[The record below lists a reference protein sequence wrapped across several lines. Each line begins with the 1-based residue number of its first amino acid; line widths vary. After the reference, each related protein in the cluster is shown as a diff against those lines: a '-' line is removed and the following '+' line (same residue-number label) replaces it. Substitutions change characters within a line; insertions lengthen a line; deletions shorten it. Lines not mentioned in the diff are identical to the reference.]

1 MSEENSYSFEN
12 EFTLQVQEKIL
23 SLLIFESEWA
33 KLDGLEIIK
42 PEYFENK
49 SLKAI
54 CTWIRRY
61 YESMK
66 DTPTKDVLLQEALD
80 YVNKYNLPDKDYYTL
95 KEKIENI
102 YYLEE
107 SNDTEYFKQKAIDFV
122 RQIEWK
128 KALARG
134 GECFKKG
141 NFEAAVNAFKSILSI
156 GSETNLGID
165 LSEEKD
171 GNRIIDAIK
180 DSYDPDKMIKTGIEA
195 LDKALGGGLVK
206 NSLSLFAATS
216 GGGKSKFLSFLTKEC
231 LKRNK
236 RVIYISLE
244 LTEEE
249 TMQNILT
256 SITGYTLGELMQE
269 NYRILFNNQLQKF
282 RNAYSDN
289 VIVKFYKPNAITADT
304 IHNFIQKVINV
315 KKNKGQLNWRPDII
329 ILDYMDKMLP
339 VDRVKN
345 ASIYETGAN
354 VASDCKNLA
363 ITFEC
368 PVVTGSQVGRSAWNL
383 TGDEVVSIAS
393 VAESAAKIHLC
404 HNFVS
409 FNQNPNEK
417 EKGLSRFYVGKA
429 RSGQT
434 GKLIYMEHNLSRNNF
449 KEHEPWTQESLKGT
463 VPQTVKDTTSK

>member
-12 EFTLQVQEKIL
+12 EFTIQVQEKIL

-33 KLDGLEIIK
+33 KLDGLEIVK

-49 SLKAI
+49 ALKAI
-54 CTWIRRY
+54 CSWIHKY
-61 YESMK
+61 YKKTK
-66 DTPTKDVLLQEALD
+66 DTPTKAVLLQEAQD
-80 YVNKYNLPDKDYYTL
+80 YANKYDLPSKDFYAI

-107 SNDTEYFKQKAIDFV
+107 SRDMEYFKQKAIEFV

-134 GECFKKG
+134 GDCFKKG
-141 NFEAAVNAFKSILSI
+141 NFEEAVNAFKSILSI
-156 GSETNLGID
+156 GSETDLGID

-180 DSYDPDKMIKTGIEA
+180 DSYDPDKMIKTGIDE

-216 GGGKSKFLSFLTKEC
+216 GGGKSKFLAFLTKEC

-256 SITGYTLGELMQE
+256 SITGFNLGELMQE
-269 NYRILFNNQLQKF
+269 KHRVAFNESLQQF
-282 RNAYSDN
+282 RNMYSDN
-289 VIVKFYKPNAITADT
+289 VVVKFYKPNAITADT
-304 IHNFIQKVINV
+304 VHNFIQKVINV
-315 KKNKGQLNWRPDII
+315 KKSKGHLDWRPDII

-339 VDRVKN
+339 VDKPRDS
-345 ASIYETGAN
+345 SIYETGAN

-417 EKGLSRFYVGKA
+417 ELGRSRFYVGKA

-434 GKLIYMEHNLSRNNF
+434 GKLIYMEHNLSRNSF
-449 KEHEPWTQESLKGT
+449 KAIEPWTQESIKGT
-463 VPQTVKDTTSK
+463 VAQSVKDTTSK

>member
-1 MSEENSYSFEN
+1 MSEDNSYSFEN
-12 EFTLQVQEKIL
+12 EFTLPVQEKIL
-23 SLLIFESEWA
+23 SLLIFEAEWA
-33 KLDGLEIIK
+33 KLDGLEVIK

-49 SLKAI
+49 ALKAI
-54 CTWIRRY
+54 CTWIHRY
-61 YESMK
+61 YKKNK
-66 DTPTKDVLLQEALD
+66 DTPTKDVLLQEAQD
-80 YVNKYNLPDKDYYTL
+80 YVNKYNLPSKDYYSI
-95 KEKIENI
+95 KDKIENI

-107 SNDTEYFKQKAIDFV
+107 SRDMEYFKQKAIDFV

-134 GECFKKG
+134 GDCFKKG
-141 NFEAAVNAFKSILSI
+141 NFDEAVNAFKSILSI

-165 LSEEKD
+165 LSETD
-171 GNRIIDAIK
+171 GNKIIDAIK
-180 DSYDPDKMIKTGIEA
+180 ESYDPNKMIKTGIDQ
-195 LDKALGGGLVK
+195 LDEALGGGLVK

-231 LKRNK
+231 LKRKK
-236 RVIYISLE
+236 RVVYISLE

-256 SITGYTLGELMQE
+256 SMTGLTLSELMREE
-269 NYRILFNNQLQKF
+269 NRAAFNENLDHF
-282 RNAYSDN
+282 RTVYSDN
-289 VIVKFYKPNAITADT
+289 VIVKFYKPNAITANT

-315 KKNKGQLNWRPDII
+315 KKNKGFLDWRPDII

-339 VDRVKN
+339 IDKPKDS
-345 ASIYETGAN
+345 SIYETGAN

-368 PVVTGSQVGRSAWNL
+368 PVVTGSQVGRSAWNI

-417 EKGLSRFYVGKA
+417 DLGLSRFYVGKA
-429 RSGQT
+429 RSGKT
-434 GKLIYMEHNLSRNNF
+434 GKVIYIEHNLSRNSF
-449 KEHEPWTQESLKGT
+449 TAREPWTQESIRGT
-463 VPQTVKDTTSK
+463 VPQTVKDTTK

>member
-1 MSEENSYSFEN
+1 MSEENSYSFEE
-12 EFTLQVQEKIL
+12 EFTLPVQEKIL

-33 KLDGLEIIK
+33 KLDGLEVIK

-49 SLKAI
+49 ALKAI
-54 CTWIRRY
+54 CTWIHRY
-61 YESMK
+61 YKQHK
-66 DTPTKDVLLQEALD
+66 DTPTKDSLKQEAQD
-80 YVNKYNLPDKDYYTL
+80 YVNKYNLPSKDYYAIL
-95 KEKIENI
+95 DKIENI

-107 SNDTEYFKQKAIDFV
+107 SRDMEYFKQKAIEFV
-122 RQIEWK
+122 RQTEWK

-141 NFEAAVNAFKSILSI
+141 NFNEAIEAFKKVLSI
-156 GSETNLGID
+156 GSENDLGID
-165 LSEEKD
+165 LSETE
-171 GNRIIDAIK
+171 GNVIIDAIK
-180 DSYDPDKMIKTGIEA
+180 ESYDPDKMIKTGIDK
-195 LDKALGGGLVK
+195 LDEALGGGLVK

-231 LKRNK
+231 LKRKK

-256 SITGYTLGELMQE
+256 SMTGLSLKELMQDVNRQAFNE
-269 NYRILFNNQLQKF
+269 KLQLFKNL
-282 RNAYSDN
+282 YSVD
-289 VIVKFYKPNAITADT
+289 VVVKFYKPNAITADT
-304 IHNFIQKVINV
+304 VHNFIQKVINV
-315 KKNKGQLNWRPDII
+315 KKNKGFLDWKPDII

-339 VDRVKN
+339 IDKPRDS
-345 ASIYETGAN
+345 SIYETGAN

-434 GKLIYMEHNLSRNNF
+434 GKLIYMEHNLSRNSF
-449 KEHEPWTQESLKGT
+449 RAIEPWTQESLKGT
-463 VPQTVKDTTSK
+463 VAQTVKDTTSK

>member
-1 MSEENSYSFEN
+1 MSEENAYSFEN
-12 EFTLQVQEKIL
+12 EFTLPIQEKIL

-54 CTWIRRY
+54 CTWIHKY
-61 YESMK
+61 YKEHK
-66 DTPTKDVLLQEALD
+66 DVPTKEVLENEAKD
-80 YVNKYNLPDKDYYTL
+80 YVNTYNLPAKDYYVI
-95 KEKIENI
+95 EDKIKAV

-107 SNDTEYFKQKAIDFV
+107 SRDMEYFKQKAINFV
-122 RQIEWK
+122 RQVEWK

-134 GECFKKG
+134 GDCFKKG
-141 NFEAAVNAFKSILSI
+141 NFADAVEAFKKVLSI
-156 GSETNLGID
+156 GSETDLGID
-165 LSEEKD
+165 LSETD
-171 GNRIIDAIK
+171 PNAILDAIK
-180 DSYDPDKMIKTGIEA
+180 DSYDPDKMVKTGIKS
-195 LDKALGGGLVK
+195 LDDALGGGLVK

-256 SITGYTLGELMQE
+256 SMTSLSLGELMKEE
-269 NYRILFNNQLQKF
+269 NRVIFNEQVSKF
-282 RNAYSDN
+282 RNLYSDN

-304 IHNFIQKVINV
+304 VHNYIQKVINV
-315 KKNKGQLNWRPDII
+315 KKNKGILDWRPDII

-363 ITFEC
+363 ISFEC

-383 TGDEVVSIAS
+383 SGDEVVSIAS

-404 HNFVS
+404 HNFIS

-429 RSGQT
+429 RSGHT
-434 GKLIYMEHNLSRNNF
+434 GKLIYMEHNLSTNF
-449 KEHEPWTQESLKGT
+449 FQEHEPWTQESLKGT
-463 VPQTVKDTTSK
+463 VPQTVKDTTK

>member
-1 MSEENSYSFEN
+1 MSEDNSYSFEN
-12 EFTLQVQEKIL
+12 EFTLPVQEKIL
-23 SLLIFESEWA
+23 SLLIFEAEWA
-33 KLDGLEIIK
+33 KLDGLEVIK

-49 SLKAI
+49 ALKAI
-54 CTWIRRY
+54 CTWIHRY
-61 YESMK
+61 YEKNK
-66 DTPTKDVLLQEALD
+66 DTPTKDVLLQEAQD
-80 YVNKYNLPDKDYYTL
+80 YVNKYDLPSKDYYSI
-95 KEKIENI
+95 KDKIENI

-107 SNDTEYFKQKAIDFV
+107 SRDMEYFKQKAIDFV

-134 GECFKKG
+134 GECFQKG
-141 NFEAAVNAFKSILSI
+141 NFDEAVNAFKSILSI

-165 LSEEKD
+165 LSETD
-171 GNRIIDAIK
+171 GNKIIDAIK
-180 DSYDPDKMIKTGIEA
+180 ESYDPDKMIKTGIDQ
-195 LDKALGGGLVK
+195 LDDALGGGLVK

-231 LKRNK
+231 LKRQK
-236 RVIYISLE
+236 RVVYISLE

-256 SITGYTLGELMQE
+256 SMTGLTLGELMQE
-269 NYRILFNNQLQKF
+269 KNRVVFNEKLDHF
-282 RNAYSDN
+282 RTAYSDN
-289 VIVKFYKPNAITADT
+289 VIVKFYKPNAITANT

-315 KKNKGQLNWRPDII
+315 KKNKGFLNWRPDII

-339 VDRVKN
+339 IDKPKDS
-345 ASIYETGAN
+345 SIYETGAN

-368 PVVTGSQVGRSAWNL
+368 PVVTGSQVGRSAWNI

-417 EKGLSRFYVGKA
+417 DLGLSRFYVGKA
-429 RSGQT
+429 RSGKT
-434 GKLIYMEHNLSRNNF
+434 GKVIYMEHNLSRNSF
-449 KEHEPWTQESLKGT
+449 TAREPWTQESIRGT
-463 VPQTVKDTTSK
+463 VPQTVKETNK

>member
-1 MSEENSYSFEN
+1 MSEENSYSFES
-12 EFTLQVQEKIL
+12 EFNIPVQEKIL

-54 CTWIRRY
+54 CTWIHRY
-61 YESMK
+61 YKEHK
-66 DTPTKDVLLQEALD
+66 DTPTKEVLENEAKD
-80 YVNKYNLPDKDYYTL
+80 YVNTYNLPDKDYYAIVD
-95 KEKIENI
+95 KIENI

-107 SNDTEYFKQKAIDFV
+107 SRDMEYFKQKAIDFV
-122 RQIEWK
+122 RQTEWK

-134 GECFKKG
+134 GDCFKKG
-141 NFEAAVNAFKSILSI
+141 NFNDAVEAFKKVLSI

-165 LSEEKD
+165 LSETDPNK
-171 GNRIIDAIK
+171 ILDAIK
-180 DSYDPDKMIKTGIEA
+180 DSYDPDRMIKTGIDS

-231 LKRNK
+231 LKRKK

-256 SITGYTLGELMQE
+256 AMTGLSLSDLMKE
-269 NYRILFNNQLQKF
+269 EKRGFFNEQVSKF
-282 RNAYSDN
+282 RTNFSDN

-304 IHNFIQKVINV
+304 VHNFIQKVINV
-315 KKNKGQLNWRPDII
+315 KKGKGQLDWRPDII

-383 TGDEVVSIAS
+383 SGDEVVSIAS

-404 HNFVS
+404 HNFIS

-417 EKGLSRFYVGKA
+417 ERGLSRFYVGKA
-429 RSGQT
+429 RSGHT
-434 GKLIYMEHNLSRNNF
+434 GKLIYMEHNLSTNFF

>member
-1 MSEENSYSFEN
+1 MSEENTYSFEN
-12 EFTLQVQEKIL
+12 EFTLPIQEKIL

-54 CTWIRRY
+54 CTWIHKY
-61 YESMK
+61 YKEHK
-66 DTPTKDVLLQEALD
+66 DVPTKEVLENEAKD
-80 YVNKYNLPDKDYYTL
+80 YVNTYNLPAKDYYVI
-95 KEKIENI
+95 EDKIKAV

-107 SNDTEYFKQKAIDFV
+107 SRDMEYFKQKAIDFV
-122 RQIEWK
+122 RQVEWK

-134 GECFKKG
+134 GDCFKKG
-141 NFEAAVNAFKSILSI
+141 NFADAVEAFKKVLSI

-165 LSEEKD
+165 LSETD
-171 GNRIIDAIK
+171 PNAILDAIK
-180 DSYDPDKMIKTGIEA
+180 DSYDPDKMIKTGIKS
-195 LDKALGGGLVK
+195 LDDALGGGLVK

-216 GGGKSKFLSFLTKEC
+216 GGGKSKFLAFLTKEC
-231 LKRNK
+231 LKRKK
-236 RVIYISLE
+236 RVIYITLE

-256 SITGYTLGELMQE
+256 SMTSLSLGELMKEE
-269 NYRILFNNQLQKF
+269 NRVIFNEQVTKF
-282 RNAYSDN
+282 RNLYSDN

-304 IHNFIQKVINV
+304 VHNYIQKVINV
-315 KKNKGQLNWRPDII
+315 KKNKGILDWRPDII

-383 TGDEVVSIAS
+383 SGDEVVSIAS

-404 HNFVS
+404 HNFIS

-417 EKGLSRFYVGKA
+417 ELGLSRFYVGKA
-429 RSGQT
+429 RSGHT
-434 GKLIYMEHNLSRNNF
+434 GKLIYMEHNLSRNHF
-449 KEHEPWTQESLKGT
+449 EEKEPWTQESLKGT
-463 VPQTVKDTTSK
+463 VPQTVKDTTK

>member
-1 MSEENSYSFEN
+1 MSEENSYSFES
-12 EFTLQVQEKIL
+12 EFTIEVQEKIL
-23 SLLIFESEWA
+23 SLLIFETEWA
-33 KLDGLEIIK
+33 KLDGLDIIK

-49 SLKAI
+49 ALRAI
-54 CTWIRRY
+54 CTWIHRY
-61 YESMK
+61 YKEHK
-66 DTPTKDVLLQEALD
+66 DAPTKEVLNQEAQD
-80 YVNKYNLPDKDYYTL
+80 YSNSYNLPSKDFYAFT
-95 KEKIENI
+95 EKIEDI
-102 YYLEE
+102 FYLED
-107 SNDTEYFKQKAIDFV
+107 SRDMEYFKQKAIDFV
-122 RQIEWK
+122 RQTEWK

-134 GECFKKG
+134 GDCFKKG
-141 NFEAAVNAFKSILSI
+141 NFNDAVEAFKRVLSI
-156 GSETNLGID
+156 GSETDLGID
-165 LSEEKD
+165 LSETPD
-171 GNRIIDAIK
+171 PTTILDAIK
-180 DSYDPDKMIKTGIEA
+180 ETYNPDNMIKTGIEQ
-195 LDKALGGGLVK
+195 LDEALGGGLAK

-231 LKRNK
+231 LKKNK
-236 RVIYISLE
+236 RVVYISLE

-256 SITGYTLGELMQE
+256 SMTGFSLRELMKEE
-269 NYRILFNNQLQKF
+269 NRIAFANKVKQF
-282 RNAYSDN
+282 RNSFGDN

-304 IHNFIQKVINV
+304 IHNYIQKVINV
-315 KKNKGQLNWRPDII
+315 KKGKGITDWKPDII

-383 TGDEVVSIAS
+383 SGDEVVSIAS

-417 EKGLSRFYVGKA
+417 ELGLSRFYVGKA
-429 RSGQT
+429 RSGKT
-434 GKLIYMEHNLSRNNF
+434 GKLIYMEHNLSINQF
-449 KEHEPWTQESLKGT
+449 KQREPWTQESLKGT
-463 VPQTVKDTTSK
+463 VPQTVKDTAK

>member
-1 MSEENSYSFEN
+1 MSEENSYSFES
-12 EFTLQVQEKIL
+12 EFTLEIQEKIL
-23 SLLIFESEWA
+23 SLLIFEPEWA

-49 SLKAI
+49 ALRAI
-54 CTWIRRY
+54 CTWIHNY
-61 YESMK
+61 YKEHK
-66 DTPTKDVLLQEALD
+66 DTPTKAVLEQEAQD
-80 YVNKYNLPDKDYYTL
+80 YSTRYNLPSKDFYAIV
-95 KEKIENI
+95 EKIEDV

-107 SNDTEYFKQKAIDFV
+107 SRDMEYFKQKAIDFV
-122 RQIEWK
+122 RQTEWK

-134 GECFKKG
+134 GDCFKKG
-141 NFEAAVNAFKSILSI
+141 NFNDAVEAFKRVLSI

-165 LSEEKD
+165 LSEIED
-171 GNRIIDAIK
+171 PNVILDAIK
-180 DSYDPDKMIKTGIEA
+180 ETYNPDNMIQTGIPS
-195 LDKALGGGLVK
+195 LDEALGGGLVK

-216 GGGKSKFLSFLTKEC
+216 GGGKSKFLAFLTKEC
-231 LKRNK
+231 LKRKK
-236 RVIYISLE
+236 RVIYITLE

-256 SITGYTLGELMQE
+256 AMTGFSLRDLMDENNRVSFADKVRQFRTGYG
-269 NYRILFNNQLQKF
+269 
-282 RNAYSDN
+282 DN
-289 VIVKFYKPNAITADT
+289 VVVKFYKPNAITADT
-304 IHNFIQKVINV
+304 IHNYIQKVINV
-315 KKNKGQLNWRPDII
+315 KKNKEIYDWRPDII
-329 ILDYMDKMLP
+329 ILDYMDKLLP

-368 PVVTGSQVGRSAWNL
+368 PVVTGSQVGRSAWNI

-404 HNFVS
+404 HNFIS

-417 EKGLSRFYVGKA
+417 ERGLSRFYVGKA
-429 RSGQT
+429 RSGHT
-434 GKLIYMEHNLSRNNF
+434 GKIIYMEHNLNTNFF
-449 KEHEPWTQESLKGT
+449 KEKEPWTQESLKGT
-463 VPQTVKDTTSK
+463 VPQTIKDTSK

>member
-1 MSEENSYSFEN
+1 M
-12 EFTLQVQEKIL
+12 
-23 SLLIFESEWA
+23 
-33 KLDGLEIIK
+33 
-42 PEYFENK
+42 
-49 SLKAI
+49 
-54 CTWIRRY
+54 
-61 YESMK
+61 
-66 DTPTKDVLLQEALD
+66 
-80 YVNKYNLPDKDYYTL
+80 
-95 KEKIENI
+95 
-102 YYLEE
+102 
-107 SNDTEYFKQKAIDFV
+107 
-122 RQIEWK
+122 
-128 KALARG
+128 ARG

-141 NFEAAVNAFKSILSI
+141 NFEEAVNAFKNILSI

-165 LSEEKD
+165 LSETD
-171 GNRIIDAIK
+171 PNVILDAIK
-180 DSYDPDKMIKTGIEA
+180 DSYDPDKMIKTGIDS
-195 LDKALGGGLVK
+195 LDRALGGGLVK

-231 LKRNK
+231 LKKKK

-256 SITGYTLGELMQE
+256 SMTGFTLGELMKEE
-269 NYRILFNNQLQKF
+269 NRVAFNEKVSIF
-282 RNAYSDN
+282 RNMYGDN

-315 KKNKGQLNWRPDII
+315 KKNKGIYDWRPDII

-339 VDRVKN
+339 IERVKN

-417 EKGLSRFYVGKA
+417 ELGLSRFYVGKA

-434 GKLIYMEHNLSRNNF
+434 GKLIYMEHNLARNNF
-449 KEHEPWTQESLKGT
+449 VEKEPWTQESLKGT
-463 VPQTVKDTTSK
+463 VPQTVKDTTK

>member
-1 MSEENSYSFEN
+1 MSEENAYSFEN
-12 EFTLQVQEKIL
+12 EFNMQVQEKIL
-23 SLLIFESEWA
+23 SLLIFEPEWA

-54 CTWIRRY
+54 CHWIHKY
-61 YESMK
+61 YKTTK
-66 DTPTKDVLLQEALD
+66 DTPTKAVLLQEAQD
-80 YVNKYNLPDKDYYTL
+80 YANSYNLPSKDYYVI

-107 SNDTEYFKQKAIDFV
+107 SRDMEYFKQKAIEFV

-141 NFEAAVNAFKSILSI
+141 NFEEAVNAFKNILSI

-165 LSEEKD
+165 LSETD
-171 GNRIIDAIK
+171 PNVILDAIK
-180 DSYDPDKMIKTGIEA
+180 DSYDPDKMIKTGIDS
-195 LDKALGGGLVK
+195 LDRALGGGLVK

-231 LKRNK
+231 LKKKK

-256 SITGYTLGELMQE
+256 SMTGFTLGELMKEE
-269 NYRILFNNQLQKF
+269 NRVAFNEKVSIF
-282 RNAYSDN
+282 RNMYGDN

-315 KKNKGQLNWRPDII
+315 KKNKGIYDWRPDII

-339 VDRVKN
+339 IERVKN

-417 EKGLSRFYVGKA
+417 ELGLSRFYVGKA

-434 GKLIYMEHNLSRNNF
+434 GKLIYMEHNLARNNF
-449 KEHEPWTQESLKGT
+449 VEKEPWTQESLKGT
-463 VPQTVKDTTSK
+463 VPQTVKDTTK

>member
-1 MSEENSYSFEN
+1 MAEESLYSFEE
-12 EFTLQVQEKIL
+12 EFTLPVQEKIL
-23 SLLIFESEWA
+23 SLLIFEAEWA
-33 KLDGLEIIK
+33 KLDGLEIVK

-49 SLKAI
+49 ALKAI
-54 CTWIRRY
+54 CTWIHRY
-61 YESMK
+61 YQKTK
-66 DTPTKDVLLQEALD
+66 DTPTKAVLLQEAQD
-80 YVNKYNLPDKDYYTL
+80 YTNRFNLPDKDYYAI
-95 KEKIENI
+95 EDKINAI

-107 SNDTEYFKQKAIDFV
+107 SRDMEYFKQKAIDFV

-128 KALARG
+128 KALAKG
-134 GECFKKG
+134 GECFKQG
-141 NFEAAVNAFKSILSI
+141 NFEDAVNAFKKILSI

-165 LSEEKD
+165 LTETEGD
-171 GNRIIDAIK
+171 TIIDAIK
-180 DSYDPDKMIKTGIEA
+180 DSYDPDKMIKTGIDE
-195 LDKALGGGLVK
+195 LDDALGGGLVK

-231 LKRNK
+231 LKRRK

-256 SITGYTLGELMQE
+256 SMTGFPLRELMQDE
-269 NYRILFNNQLQKF
+269 NRQAFNEKLKLFKNH
-282 RNAYSDN
+282 YSVD
-289 VIVKFYKPNAITADT
+289 VVVKFYKPNAITADT
-304 IHNFIQKVINV
+304 IHNYIQKVINV
-315 KKNKGQLNWRPDII
+315 KKNKGQLDWKPDII

-339 VDRVKN
+339 VERVKN

-368 PVVTGSQVGRSAWNL
+368 PVVTGSQVGRSAWNI

-429 RSGQT
+429 RSGKT
-434 GKLIYMEHNLSRNNF
+434 GKVIYMEHNLSRNSF
-449 KEHEPWTQESLKGT
+449 KAVEPWTQESIKGT
-463 VPQTVKDTTSK
+463 VPQTVKDTTK

>member
-1 MSEENSYSFEN
+1 MSEDNAYSFES
-12 EFTLQVQEKIL
+12 EFTLAIQEKIL
-23 SLLIFESEWA
+23 SLLIFEPEWA

-49 SLKAI
+49 SLRAI
-54 CTWIRRY
+54 CSWIHKY
-61 YESMK
+61 YKQNK
-66 DTPTKDVLLQEALD
+66 DTPTKDVLKEEARC
-80 YVNKYNLPDKDYYTL
+80 YANSYNLPDKDYYVI
-95 KEKIENI
+95 EDKINSLF
-102 YYLEE
+102 YLEE
-107 SNDTEYFKQKAIDFV
+107 SRDMEYFKQKAIDFV
-122 RQIEWK
+122 RQVEWK

-141 NFEAAVNAFKSILSI
+141 NFEEAVNAFKNILSI

-180 DSYDPDKMIKTGIEA
+180 DSYDPDKMIKTGIDQ
-195 LDKALGGGLVK
+195 LDDALGGGLVK

-231 LKRNK
+231 LKRKK

-256 SITGYTLGELMQE
+256 SMTGFTLSALMKEE
-269 NYRILFNNQLQKF
+269 NRVAFNESLARF
-282 RNAYSDN
+282 RTAFSDN
-289 VIVKFYKPNAITADT
+289 VVVKFYKPNAITADT
-304 IHNFIQKVINV
+304 VHNFIQKVINV
-315 KKNKGQLNWRPDII
+315 KKSKGKLDWRPDII

-339 VDRVKN
+339 VERVKN

-363 ITFEC
+363 ISFEC

-383 TGDEVVSIAS
+383 SGDEVVSIAS

-404 HNFVS
+404 HNFIS

-417 EKGLSRFYVGKA
+417 ERGLSRFYVGKA
-429 RSGQT
+429 RSGKT
-434 GKLIYMEHNLSRNNF
+434 GKLIYMQHNLSTNHF
-449 KEHEPWTQESLKGT
+449 EAVEPWTQESIKGT

>member
-1 MSEENSYSFEN
+1 MSEQENPYSFES
-12 EFTLQVQEKIL
+12 EFTLPIQEKIL

-49 SLKAI
+49 ALKAI
-54 CTWIRRY
+54 CTWIHRY
-61 YESMK
+61 YKAQK
-66 DTPTKDVLLQEALD
+66 DTPTKDVLLQEAQD
-80 YVNKYNLPDKDYYTL
+80 YVNKYNLPPKDYYAI
-95 KEKIENI
+95 EDKIKSI

-107 SNDTEYFKQKAIDFV
+107 SSDTEFFKQKAIDFV
-122 RQIEWK
+122 RQTEWK
-128 KALARG
+128 RALARG
-134 GECFKKG
+134 GDCFKKG
-141 NFEAAVNAFKSILSI
+141 NFSDAVEAFKKVLSI

-165 LSEEKD
+165 LSETD
-171 GNRIIDAIK
+171 GNKILDAIK
-180 DSYDPDKMIKTGIEA
+180 DSYDPNKMIKTGIDQ
-195 LDKALGGGLVK
+195 LDEALGGGLVK

-256 SITGYTLGELMQE
+256 SMTAMSLGELMKDE
-269 NYRILFNNQLQKF
+269 NRERFNESLKRF
-282 RNAYSDN
+282 RTLYSDN
-289 VIVKFYKPNAITADT
+289 VVVKFYKPNAITADT

-315 KKNKGQLNWRPDII
+315 KKSKGVLDWRPDII

-339 VDRVKN
+339 VERVKN
-345 ASIYETGAN
+345 ANIYETGAN

-368 PVVTGSQVGRSAWNL
+368 PVVTGSQVGRSAWNI

-417 EKGLSRFYVGKA
+417 ELGKSRFYVGKA
-429 RSGQT
+429 RSGRT
-434 GKLIYMEHNLSRNNF
+434 GKMIYMEHNLSRNDF
-449 KEHEPWTQESLKGT
+449 KAVEPWTQESLKGT
-463 VPQTVKDTTSK
+463 VAQTVKDTNK

>member
-1 MSEENSYSFEN
+1 MSEDNPYSFEN
-12 EFTLQVQEKIL
+12 EFTLAVQEKIL
-23 SLLIFESEWA
+23 SLLIFEPEWA

-42 PEYFENK
+42 SEYFENK
-49 SLKAI
+49 ALRAI
-54 CTWIRRY
+54 CSWIHRY
-61 YESMK
+61 YKDNK
-66 DTPTKDVLLQEALD
+66 DTPTKAVLLQEAQD
-80 YVNKYNLPDKDYYTL
+80 YANRFNLPDKDYYAI
-95 KEKIENI
+95 EDKINNI

-107 SNDTEYFKQKAIDFV
+107 SRDMEYFKQKAIDFV

-134 GECFKKG
+134 GECFKQG
-141 NFEAAVNAFKSILSI
+141 NFEAAVNAFKNILSI

-180 DSYDPDKMIKTGIEA
+180 DSYDPDKMIKTGIDE
-195 LDKALGGGLVK
+195 LDEALGGGLVK

-231 LKRNK
+231 LKKFK

-256 SITGYTLGELMQE
+256 SITGFSLGELMKE
-269 NYRILFNNQLQKF
+269 KNRNSFNESLKHF
-282 RNAYSDN
+282 RTAYSDN
-289 VIVKFYKPNAITADT
+289 VVVKFYKPNAITADT
-304 IHNFIQKVINV
+304 VHNFIQKVINV
-315 KKNKGQLNWRPDII
+315 KKSKGQYDWKPDII

-339 VDRVKN
+339 VERVKN

-368 PVVTGSQVGRSAWNL
+368 PVVTGSQVGRSAWNI

-404 HNFVS
+404 HNFIS

-417 EKGLSRFYVGKA
+417 ERGLSRFYVGKA
-429 RSGQT
+429 RSGKT
-434 GKLIYMEHNLSRNNF
+434 GKLIYMKHNLSTNHF
-449 KEHEPWTQESLKGT
+449 EATQPWTQESLKGT
-463 VPQTVKDTTSK
+463 VPQTIKDTTSK